1 MSDPAVRPVVRV
13 PSPVGGWEP
22 PWPSLFEL
30 AGRLP
35 ERGWM
40 LIGGLM
46 VHAHARAA
54 GIESIRPTHDVDVI
68 VLVHLDPDPFVATI
82 EALRELGYNQY
93 QSFNSAGPAHR
104 FQKDGAVVDLGLA
117 DNLGP
122 EALKGKRAGG
132 RHFLEIDGGQQAS
145 KRLAQLEVE
154 GCPVPMLI
162 PDQLGALVLKG
173 AAYLVDSRDKD
184 RHLAD
189 AAALAATITDHAA
202 ERVRL
207 TGSDPKRIRALSDGL
222 RSPTHP
228 AWLSLTS
235 QQRTAGQDTFRLL
248 LSDRPVR
255 QAPAPASERF
265 KRS

>member
-1 MSDPAVRPVVRV
+1 MTRPVVRV

-35 ERGWM
+35 KQGWM

-46 VHAHARAA
+46 VQAHARAA

-68 VLVHLDPDPFVATI
+68 VLVHLDPDPFVETI
-82 EALRELGYNQY
+82 YALRELGYDQH
-93 QSFNSAGPAHR
+93 QSLNGAGPAHR
-104 FQKDGAVVDLGLA
+104 FQKDGGVVDLGLA

-122 EALKGKRAGG
+122 EMLKNKRVGG
-132 RHFLEIDGGQQAS
+132 RRFLEIDGGQQAS

-173 AAYLVDSRDKD
+173 AAYLVDSRDKA
-184 RHLAD
+184 RHLQD
-189 AAALAATITDHAA
+189 ATALAAAITDHAS
-202 ERVRL
+202 ERARL
-207 TGSDPKRIRALSDGL
+207 TGSEPRRIRALSDGL
-222 RSPTHP
+222 SSPTHP
-228 AWLSLTS
+228 AWLSLTDR
-235 QQRTAGQDTFRLL
+235 QRTAGQDTFRLL

-255 QAPAPASERF
+255 RAPTPASDRF
-265 KRS
+265 KRT

>member
-1 MSDPAVRPVVRV
+1 MTHPAGRPVVRV

-35 ERGWM
+35 NEGWM

-46 VHAHARAA
+46 VQAHARAA
-54 GIESIRPTHDVDVI
+54 GIETIRPTHDVDVI
-68 VLVHLDPDPFVATI
+68 VLVHLDPDPFVETI
-82 EALRELGYNQY
+82 NAMRELGYGHHP
-93 QSFNSAGPAHR
+93 SLSGGPAHR
-104 FQKDGAVVDLGLA
+104 FRRDGAVIDLGLA

-122 EALKGKRAGG
+122 EILKDKRVGG
-132 RHFLEIDGGQQAS
+132 RPFLEIAGGQQAS
-145 KRLAQLEVE
+145 KRPAQLEVE

-184 RHLAD
+184 RHLQD
-189 AAALAATITDHAA
+189 AAALAATITDHASQRA
-202 ERVRL
+202 RL
-207 TGSDPKRIRALSDGL
+207 TGSDPTRIRALSDRL
-222 RSPTHP
+222 SSPTHP
-228 AWLSLTS
+228 AWLSLNS
-235 QQRTAGQDTFRLL
+235 RQQTAGQDTFRLL

-255 QAPAPASERF
+255 RPPMPSGERF
-265 KRS
+265 KRT